1 MEAVKIKD
9 LKCEDDN
16 NSTVPIH
23 SLTVDTI
30 GNFSPLDGP
39 NGIGKRKFMITD
51 ILNNTNKLPCTRSG
65 SPKSQQGLLYHHS
78 PPGSFVGSAF
88 QHLSSSTSNSS
99 NSNTGSISTPH
110 FELSSHHPAAAA
122 AAMAA
127 IGAAGSDLRL
137 YSNFLPAAALQQ
149 IQQHRE
155 HLMMS
160 HQRANSDNDDRDDT
174 PAPNSNDVDVEE
186 DTQGDSEGS
195 KVKSYCNFSL
205 QFFDIL

>member
-1 MEAVKIKD
+1 MDSVKIKEA
-9 LKCEDDN
+9 KYEEEKI
-16 NSTVPIH
+16 STIPIQ

-30 GNFSPLDGP
+30 GSFGPLDGP

-51 ILNNTNKLPCTRSG
+51 ILNNSNKLPCTRSG
-65 SPKSQQGLLYHHS
+65 SPRGHQGLLYHHS
-78 PPGSFVGSAF
+78 PPSSFVSSAF
-88 QHLSSSTSNSS
+88 QNLSSSANTSINSS
-99 NSNTGSISTPH
+99 TSSISSPSH
-110 FELSSHHPAAAA
+110 FDLSAHHPAAAA

-127 IGAAGSDLRL
+127 IGAAGTDLRM

-155 HLMMS
+155 QLMMN

-186 DTQGDSEGS
+186 DTQGDSEG
-195 KVKSYCNFSL
+195 K
-205 QFFDIL
+205 